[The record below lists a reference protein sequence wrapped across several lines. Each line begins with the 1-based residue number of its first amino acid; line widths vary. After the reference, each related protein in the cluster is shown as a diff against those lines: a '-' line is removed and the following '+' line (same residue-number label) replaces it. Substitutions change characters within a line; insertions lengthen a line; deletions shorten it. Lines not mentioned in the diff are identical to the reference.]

1 MFADETTTL
10 AHLLQAGRARRIEM
24 QLELQRN
31 QGRNRLGRP
40 GGSAFL
46 AGASDNNCPT
56 QAIASFEAKE
66 LQAR

>member
-1 MFADETTTL
+1 MLAEETTTL
-10 AHLLQAGRARRIEM
+10 AHLLQAGRDRRIEM

-31 QGRNRLGRP
+31 QGRNRLGRS

-56 QAIASFEAKE
+56 QAMVYFEATE
-66 LQAR
+66 PQAR